1 MNPLHTT
8 IEEFATDGSAQI
20 AAVCRVNHPLTNA
33 AIRL

>member
-20 AAVCRVNHPLTNA
+20 AAVAWLITR
-33 AIRL
+33 